1 MYLLDSNILIYS
13 LLPEQQKLRNFLRQK
28 QPVCSIVSKIEVLG
42 YHKLTD
48 GEKAALI
55 KLFANIQVLPL
66 TSEIG
71 DTAIILRQTKKMSLG
86 DSIIAATALIHQAKL
101 LTVNTK
107 DFEWIEN
114 LIFSNPIN

>member
-13 LLPEQQKLRNFLRQK
+13 LLPEQQKLRDFLRQK

-55 KLFANIQVLPL
+55 KLFANIHVLPL
-66 TSEIG
+66 TSEIV
-71 DTAIILRQTKKMSLG
+71 DTAFTLRQTKKMSLG
-86 DSIIAATALIHQAKL
+86 DSIYS
-101 LTVNTK
+101 
-107 DFEWIEN
+107 
-114 LIFSNPIN
+114 SNCPDPSG